1 MSEVETLVA
10 RFERAEIAR
19 ECWNHRCHLALAG
32 WLALRHGP
40 DAALAEIRAAILRY
54 NAAQGIENTPT
65 SGYHETV
72 TLYWTGR
79 VVSLLRSRPAD
90 DGALA
95 FLNRVLAELGDGTQ
109 IFRGYSRERLF
120 SPEARRAYVP
130 PDLTPP

>member
-40 DAALAEIRAAILRY
+40 DALAEIRAAILRY

-72 TLYWTGR
+72 TRYWTGR

-95 FLNRVLAELGDGTQ
+95 FLNRVLAELGDGSQ

-120 SPEARRAYVP
+120 SPEARRTYVP
-130 PDLTPP
+130 PDLAPP